1 MSVFYSD
8 GVKFN
13 YATRGP
19 GPDTFFFQ
27 HGIGGSHAQPLRF
40 LQFSGNEGPG
50 IDGSHT
56 CIQQLRLA
64 AFDFRAHGRTALGD
78 PAKLRLEIFADDLV
92 AFLDH
97 LQVERAVLGGI
108 SMGAAVALIAA
119 LRYPKRCIAL
129 VLSRPAWLDGS
140 MSATA
145 TAAYQE
151 AVTCLKEEPSQES
164 ALQKLES
171 SEIYRAVAR
180 QSADA
185 GKSLL
190 GQLRCVVSEPSLR
203 EAALAHL
210 QHLPSRQSGTG
221 LADAAAVK
229 VPTLVLATPSDPVH
243 PLFYAQSLSE
253 TIPGAQYVK
262 LAPKQPDD
270 SPHLEEVNAHLVKFL
285 NSVLAP
291 ENATSFRPDT
301 VRR

>member
-119 LRYPKRCIAL
+119 LRHPKRCIAL

-243 PLFYAQSLSE
+243 PLFYAQSLAA
-253 TIPGAQYVK
+253 TVPGAQYVK